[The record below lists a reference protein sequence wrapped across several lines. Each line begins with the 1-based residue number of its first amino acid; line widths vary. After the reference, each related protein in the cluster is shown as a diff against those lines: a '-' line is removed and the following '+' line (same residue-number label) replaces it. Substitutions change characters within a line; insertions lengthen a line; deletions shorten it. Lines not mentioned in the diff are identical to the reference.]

1 MIIVNK
7 THIRKTHMRGNNIL
21 CVDRIME
28 SVSKVIFLT
37 FSSDGSQLLVVLSM
51 GRVHLFTKGAA
62 LHQWTSSHTCD
73 WDGEDILHINF
84 FHGGIRVGLYFTSC
98 ICF

>member
-1 MIIVNK
+1 ME
-7 THIRKTHMRGNNIL
+7 TWRQDTLSPTQTLYNIT
-21 CVDRIME
+21 RIME

-51 GRVHLFTKGAA
+51 GRVHLYTKGAG

-84 FHGGIRVGLYFTSC
+84 FHGGIRVGFYFT
-98 ICF
+98 FEFVFEKR